1 MADGLAWVTPEQVQA
16 ACNAAWDPTSLDKPI
31 EAASDILYALSGYRW
46 PGPQADVVR
55 PCSPLRAQAPRWL
68 GTAYPPAV
76 VGAGTGWCG
85 CAGPELCGCATPG
98 IVELAGTPVVSV
110 ERVTVDAVVLPPAAY
125 RLMGQLLVR
134 TDGTDWPCC
143 QDWTV
148 EGDQPGAFEVRYTWG
163 ALPPVAGEYACAAL
177 ACELWR
183 ATSPDSDTVN
193 ACRLPKRI
201 TTISRQG
208 VNLAMLDPMTMFP
221 DGMTG
226 LPEVD
231 LWLGSLRYGQ
241 ANRPSTVMVPGARS
255 RHLRDTATP

>member
-1 MADGLAWVTPEQVQA
+1 MADGLAWVTTDQVQVVCPEA
-16 ACNAAWDPTSLDKPI
+16 PPEELAGPI
-31 EAASDILYALSGYRW
+31 ELASRILFDLTGQRW

-68 GTAYPPAV
+68 GSAYPPAV
-76 VGAGTGWCG
+76 VGVGTGWCG
-85 CAGPELCGCATPG
+85 CSGPELCGCATPG
-98 IVELAGTPVVSV
+98 IVELPGTPVVSV
-110 ERVTVDAVVLPPAAY
+110 ERVTVDAVVLPAAAY

-148 EGDQPGAFEVRYTWG
+148 KGDQPGAFEVRYTWG
-163 ALPPVAGEYACAAL
+163 ALPEVSGQYACSVL

-183 ATSPDSDTVN
+183 TTPASGQAAT
-193 ACRLPKRI
+193 CRLPKRV

-208 VNLAMLDPMTMFP
+208 VNLAMLDPMAMFP
-221 DGMTG
+221 DGLTG

-231 LWLGSLRYGQ
+231 LWLTSLRYGQ
-241 ANRPSTVMVPGARS
+241 AHRPSTVMVPGARS